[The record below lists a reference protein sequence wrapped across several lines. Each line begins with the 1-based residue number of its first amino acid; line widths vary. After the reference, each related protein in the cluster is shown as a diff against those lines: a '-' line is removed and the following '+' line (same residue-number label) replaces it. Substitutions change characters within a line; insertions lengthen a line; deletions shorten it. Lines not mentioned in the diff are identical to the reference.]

1 MTRNTPVCN
10 AEVFKF
16 NKGRNKVNLRVG
28 KVRKGLMRKVKG
40 PKGHHP
46 LPASLGV
53 RATAQEQRPRTNPLI
68 LTVHRCK

>member
-1 MTRNTPVCN
+1 MISAKKHTVTRNTPVCN

-28 KVRKGLMRKVKG
+28 EVGKGLMRKAKG

-46 LPASLGV
+46 LPASLGLGLLL
-53 RATAQEQRPRTNPLI
+53 RDKGQE
-68 LTVHRCK
+68 LTL